1 MSPTLRIAPILLG
14 AALAACSNGST
25 DPNGTG
31 TLRFQLATSGTGATS
46 SPNAAAASIT
56 RGADVLEVTS
66 VQLVARKIKLR
77 RADGSCP
84 TADLSDEGQGDEADS
99 PECPNLKLGPLLL
112 DPPLTDG
119 AANSFTVDLPAGT
132 YSELRLQIHKPSNHT
147 SDAAF
152 LAANPGFDGISIKVT
167 GTFDSEPFTFT
178 TNITSE
184 VEIEFAHPVA
194 VTTGGTTSLT
204 MLLDVNSW
212 FLWQG
217 GLALVSP
224 LALDQQTRTQIEQN
238 IRASFRAFR
247 DQDHDGGED

>member
-1 MSPTLRIAPILLG
+1 MNPTLRSIPLLLG

-31 TLRFQLATSGTGATS
+31 NLRFQLASTGSGATS

-56 RGADVLEVTS
+56 RGADVIVVTS
-66 VQLVARKIKLR
+66 VQLVARKIKLK

-84 TADLSDEGQGDEADS
+84 AADLSDEGQGDEAES
-99 PECPNLKLGPLLL
+99 NECPNLKLGPLLL

-119 AANSFTVDLPAGT
+119 AASSFTVELPAGT
-132 YSELRLQIHKPSNHT
+132 YTELRLQIHKPSNHT

-152 LAANPGFDGISIKVT
+152 LAANPGFDGISIKVA
-167 GTFDSEPFTFT
+167 GTFNGAPFTFT
-178 TNITSE
+178 TDITSE
-184 VEIEFAHPVA
+184 VEIAFAHPVV
-194 VTTGGTTSLT
+194 VTSGGTTSLT

-212 FLWQG
+212 FLGQG
-217 GLALVSP
+217 GVALLSP
-224 LALDQQTRTQIEQN
+224 LTLTQQTRTRIEQN
-238 IRASFRAFR
+238 IRISFRAFR